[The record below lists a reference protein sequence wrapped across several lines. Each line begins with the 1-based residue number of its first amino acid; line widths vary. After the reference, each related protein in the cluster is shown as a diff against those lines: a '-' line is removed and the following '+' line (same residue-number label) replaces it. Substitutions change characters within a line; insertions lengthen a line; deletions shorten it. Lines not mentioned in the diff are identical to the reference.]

1 MLQSVGLRII
11 SHCLR
16 RHFQDVGRVI
26 STWRL
31 KQRSLSAA
39 TQRAAWYS
47 LVGCHLVN
55 IKQSH
60 TRDFVSSVVKQWF
73 SHMKSKMA
81 AAINLSLAGMRLIRR
96 SIEDVCCSAVV
107 CWRCSAVYATST
119 RFRKR
124 IADLE
129 AAGRT
134 KQLQVSSQLGRTQ
147 QICRMNSQKSAIHT
161 IRAWSAQRQNRRFTS
176 LLCNW
181 LLQAARAKGT
191 AAIQHLDISVGNNM
205 EQHAHEISSVA
216 IGAMQSRGL
225 QVVSKLAVL
234 NTYGSIMKI
243 ELQCLCLCVRSLE
256 ASSKGIS
263 ICQRAKFSMQ
273 YVPAGSMHP

>member
-81 AAINLSLAGMRLIRR
+81 AAIDLSLAGMRLIRR

-256 ASSKGIS
+256 ASSKRIS